1 MTILLL
7 AGLLQ
12 AGPPAPPPVVTPFF
26 LSRNV
31 EEGPAF
37 FVECRNTT
45 GAPISSGS
53 RVWPLDEDAI
63 RIDGAARERRGR
75 MGPGLVMDIL
85 PGGTWRGIIELR
97 QAEPQ
102 SWLRRLARR
111 RTPAA
116 RVRCPADARTA
127 TRSPSAAATRGPSDL
142 PFYWER

>member
-12 AGPPAPPPVVTPFF
+12 AGPPPPVVTPFF

-37 FVECRNTT
+37 YVECRNTT
-45 GAPISSGS
+45 AAPISSGS
-53 RVWPLDEDAI
+53 WVWPLDEDAI

-75 MGPGLVMDIL
+75 VGPGLVMDIL

-102 SWLRRLARR
+102 SGFGVALGANVR
-111 RTPAA
+111 AA
-116 RVRCPADARTA
+116 FVVPLITGPHTIAVRCGDTW
-127 TRSPSAAATRGPSDL
+127 SSDL